1 MDPELNSPSTTLFK
15 DKRFKDS
22 KVALYAV
29 QDYALY
35 YNKRVKV
42 ARRGGKHCRGM
53 TDHTWYVSSSDLTHL
68 PECTSTAKPTQRQLV
83 ESSSF
88 LKALAATPDGTAT
101 RLLRQLQG
109 KTNLRTIYRAKQVM
123 KQKVLNQAGNSVKNG
138 ALSRAFLSCSVF
150 TQLTGFNHQIYMF
163 EVTPCNNSEANYQ
176 GVQMNYR
183 WFFRCVEDSGVDL
196 KYCPVLCTLDAE
208 LIAVASELGLTL
220 RYCTRYIIEH
230 ELAQIGSFNKHH
242 HALVWGLQGSEREV
256 EYDNRLEW
264 IGNLRTF
271 CETLEQEQIVISGAG
286 SGAQDL
292 YDAQCRHIGEYK
304 VRRASETVAFTS
316 TCTCTFIGQYAIPCR
331 HLIAVLLFCNQMD
344 SLSYQR

>member
-42 ARRGGKHCRGM
+42 ARRGGKHCR
-53 TDHTWYVSSSDLTHL
+53 DHTWYVSSSDLTHL

-88 LKALAATPDGTAT
+88 LKALAATPDVGTSSTDSPAGT
-101 RLLRQLQG
+101 LGQLR
-109 KTNLRTIYRAKQVM
+109 
-123 KQKVLNQAGNSVKNG
+123 
-138 ALSRAFLSCSVF
+138 
-150 TQLTGFNHQIYMF
+150 
-163 EVTPCNNSEANYQ
+163 
-176 GVQMNYR
+176 
-183 WFFRCVEDSGVDL
+183 DL
-196 KYCPVLCTLDAE
+196 
-208 LIAVASELGLTL
+208 
-220 RYCTRYIIEH
+220 
-230 ELAQIGSFNKHH
+230 
-242 HALVWGLQGSEREV
+242 
-256 EYDNRLEW
+256 
-264 IGNLRTF
+264 
-271 CETLEQEQIVISGAG
+271 

-304 VRRASETVAFTS
+304 VRRASETVAFVTKMDKDSSARRHMDLQTS

-344 SLSYQR
+344 SVIERFAPGYLAENCALTFEGKTVELPLSSAISVDPVCVPSMIVPSSQGTKANANTN